1 MWKIALIV
9 LPLAGCVTTDDNGLR
24 SMLDERA
31 SRTDLAL
38 ALAEVACKNQART
51 LVQIARCEVRR

>member
-1 MWKIALIV
+1 MWKAILIV

-24 SMLDERA
+24 ALLAERTTG
-31 SRTDLAL
+31 TDLSL
-38 ALAEVACKNQART
+38 ALAELVCKQQART